1 MYIESVPNR
10 GSPPAILLRESFRDN
25 GRVGKR
31 TLANLSAWPTAL
43 VEGFRTLLK
52 GGVAVAADGIRIR
65 RALPHGH
72 AAAVLGVI
80 RAIGLDRHLG
90 RPTDKRLAPLAIALI
105 ASRMIS
111 PASKLTT
118 ARDLAADTACSSLGR
133 LLELGA
139 VDEVELYRALDWLGA
154 RQGAIEGALARRH
167 LKDGALVL
175 YDVSSSWLEGRCC
188 ELARFGYSRDG
199 KKGKLQIVY
208 GLLCAADGCP
218 VAVEVFE
225 GNTADPMT
233 LSTQIDK
240 LKERFGL
247 SRVVMVGDRG
257 MITSA
262 RIRDELKPAGL
273 DWITALRAP
282 QIRALLDTGAFQ
294 LSLFDERDL
303 PTDQVR
309 GLKAHEITAPEFP
322 GERLVVCKNPLLAE
336 ERARKRE
343 DLLQATEAALAKL
356 ADQIARGI
364 GPKGT
369 DRIARA
375 IGRIENRYKLAKLF
389 DITVGEFGFTFA
401 RSPVRIAAEARLD
414 GFYVIRTSVED
425 KTLAAESVVGAYKS
439 LARVERAF
447 RSLKTVDLHLRP
459 IHHWLASRV
468 RAHVFLC
475 MLACHVEWHM
485 RECLKPMLFDDDDQ
499 HRFEA
504 LAHVPFDMA
513 GEHAQENMG
522 AHPRRQPMVDRSQ
535 VQIDSLET
543 AEGALDAGETFIGA
557 DHALGRQGFVLDA
570 GADDIKAVEP
580 GLCGDADGTAG
591 KGEAV
596 FTDSDV
602 EQLGE
607 FVAVFDAADR
617 ARDPV
622 GALGAGAAGDLVGQ
636 LGQCRLGGL
645 QQILALAGPLL

>member
-10 GSPPAILLRESFRDN
+10 GSPPAILLRESFRED
-25 GRVGKR
+25 GRVRKR
-31 TLANLSAWPTAL
+31 TVANLSAWPAPL

-72 AAAVLGVI
+72 AAAVLGTI
-80 RAIGLDRHLG
+80 RAIGLDRLLG
-90 RPTDKRLAPLAIALI
+90 KPSDKRLAPLAIALI
-105 ASRMIS
+105 ASRLVS
-111 PASKLTT
+111 PASKLAT
-118 ARDLAADTACSSLGR
+118 ARELAADTAASSLGR
-133 LLELGA
+133 LLGLGA

-154 RQGAIEGALARRH
+154 RQGAIEAALARRH

-233 LSTQIDK
+233 LATQIDK

-247 SRVVMVGDRG
+247 SRVVLVGDRG

-303 PTDQVR
+303 
-309 GLKAHEITAPEFP
+309 AEITAPEFP

-336 ERARKRE
+336 ERTRKRA
-343 DLLQATEAALAKL
+343 DLLQATEAALTKL
-356 ADQIARGI
+356 ADQIARGT
-364 GPKGT
+364 GPKGQ
-369 DRIARA
+369 DKIARA
-375 IGRIENRYKLAKLF
+375 VGRIENRYKLAKLF
-389 DITVGEFGFTFA
+389 DITVAEDGFSFA
-401 RSPVRIAAEARLD
+401 RNPDRIAAEARLD

-425 KTLAAESVVGAYKS
+425 KSLAAEGVVGAYKG

-447 RSLKTVDLHLRP
+447 RSLKTVDLHIRP
-459 IHHWLASRV
+459 IHHWLAPRV

-485 RECLKPMLFDDDDQ
+485 RERLKPMLFDDEDPATAARERASIVAPAQ
-499 HRFEA
+499 SSPAA
-504 LAHVPFDMA
+504 LRKRASKF
-513 GEHAQENMG
+513 
-522 AHPRRQPMVDRSQ
+522 
-535 VQIDSLET
+535 T
-543 AEGALDAGETFIGA
+543 
-557 DHALGRQGFVLDA
+557 
-570 GADDIKAVEP
+570 
-580 GLCGDADGTAG
+580 ADGGPVHSFQTLLRDLATCTLN
-591 KGEAV
+591 EMTTTLNDAYS
-596 FTDSDV
+596 FTLIATPTPVQAQAFHLLDV
-602 EQLGE
+602 
-607 FVAVFDAADR
+607 
-617 ARDPV
+617 DPTK
-622 GALGAGAAGDLVGQ
+622 L
-636 LGQCRLGGL
+636 
-645 QQILALAGPLL
+645 

>member
-25 GRVGKR
+25 GRVRKR

-72 AAAVLGVI
+72 AAAVLGTI
-80 RAIGLDRHLG
+80 RSIGLDRLLG

-105 ASRMIS
+105 ASRLVS
-111 PASKLTT
+111 PASKLAT

-139 VDEVELYRALDWLGA
+139 VDETELYRALDWLGA
-154 RQGAIEGALARRH
+154 RQGAIETALARRH

-199 KKGKLQIVY
+199 KKGKLQILY

-218 VAVEVFE
+218 VAVEVFQ

-233 LSTQIDK
+233 LSAQIDK
-240 LKERFGL
+240 LKARFGL

-294 LSLFDERDL
+294 PSLFDERDL
-303 PTDQVR
+303 
-309 GLKAHEITAPEFP
+309 AEITAPEFP
-322 GERLVVCKNPLLAE
+322 GERLVVCKNPMLAE

-343 DLLQATEAALAKL
+343 DLLQATEAALGKL
-356 ADQIARGI
+356 ATRIACGTGPRGQD
-364 GPKGT
+364 K
-369 DRIARA
+369 IARA
-375 IGRIENRYKLAKLF
+375 VGRIENRYKLAKLF
-389 DITVGEFGFTFA
+389 DIAVGEDGFTFA
-401 RSPVRIAAEARLD
+401 RNPDRIAAEARLD

-425 KTLAAESVVGAYKS
+425 NALATDNVVGAYKG

-447 RSLKTVDLHLRP
+447 RSLKTVDLHIRP
-459 IHHWLASRV
+459 IHHWLAPRV

-485 RECLKPMLFDDDDQ
+485 RERLKPMLFDDDDPTAAARERASIVAPAQ
-499 HRFEA
+499 PSPAA
-504 LAHVPFDMA
+504 LRKRA
-513 GEHAQENMG
+513 
-522 AHPRRQPMVDRSQ
+522 SK
-535 VQIDSLET
+535 LT
-543 AEGALDAGETFIGA
+543 
-557 DHALGRQGFVLDA
+557 
-570 GADDIKAVEP
+570 
-580 GLCGDADGTAG
+580 ADGG
-591 KGEAV
+591 
-596 FTDSDV
+596 
-602 EQLGE
+602 
-607 FVAVFDAADR
+607 
-617 ARDPV
+617 PV
-622 GALGAGAAGDLVGQ
+622 HSFQACCATLPPAPST
-636 LGQCRLGGL
+636 R
-645 QQILALAGPLL
+645 

>member
-1 MYIESVPNR
+1 MYIEAVPNR
-10 GSPPAILLRESFRDN
+10 GSPPAILLRESFREN
-25 GRVGKR
+25 GRVRKR
-31 TLANLSAWPTAL
+31 TLANLSDWPTPL

-52 GGVAVAADGIRIR
+52 GGVAVAAEAIRIR

-72 AAAVLGVI
+72 AAAVLGTI
-80 RAIGLDRHLG
+80 RAIGLDRLLG
-90 RPTDKRLAPLAIALI
+90 KPIDKRLVPLAIALI
-105 ASRMIS
+105 ASRLIS
-111 PASKLTT
+111 PASKLAT
-118 ARDLAADTACSSLGR
+118 ARDLAADTAGSSLGR

-139 VDEVELYRALDWLGA
+139 VEESELYRALDWLGA
-154 RQGAIEGALARRH
+154 RQAAIETALARRH

-247 SRVVMVGDRG
+247 SRVVLVGDRG

-389 DITVGEFGFTFA
+389 DITVGEYGFTFA

-485 RECLKPMLFDDDDQ
+485 RECLKPMLFDDDD
-499 HRFEA
+499 
-504 LAHVPFDMA
+504 P
-513 GEHAQENMG
+513 
-522 AHPRRQPMVDRSQ
+522 
-535 VQIDSLET
+535 
-543 AEGALDAGETFIGA
+543 
-557 DHALGRQGFVLDA
+557 
-570 GADDIKAVEP
+570 
-580 GLCGDADGTAG
+580 
-591 KGEAV
+591 
-596 FTDSDV
+596 
-602 EQLGE
+602 
-607 FVAVFDAADR
+607 
-617 ARDPV
+617 
-622 GALGAGAAGDLVGQ
+622 AGAARERASIVAPAQSSPAALRKRSSKLTANGGPVHSFHSLLRDLATCTINAVTTTLNQ
-636 LGQCRLGGL
+636 AYSFTLVATPTPIQA
-645 QQILALAGPLL
+645 QAFTLLDVDPTKL

>member
-1 MYIESVPNR
+1 MYIEAVPNR
-10 GSPPAILLRESFRDN
+10 GSPPAILLRESFREN
-25 GRVGKR
+25 GRVRKR
-31 TLANLSAWPTAL
+31 TLANLSDWPSPL

-52 GGVAVAADGIRIR
+52 GGVAVAAEGICIR
-65 RALPHGH
+65 RSLPHGH
-72 AAAVLGVI
+72 AAAVLGTI
-80 RAIGLDRHLG
+80 RAIGLDRLLG
-90 RPTDKRLAPLAIALI
+90 KPIDKRLVPLAIALI
-105 ASRMIS
+105 ASRLIS
-111 PASKLTT
+111 PASKLAT
-118 ARDLAADTACSSLGR
+118 ARELAADTAGSSLGR

-139 VDEVELYRALDWLGA
+139 VEESELYRALDWLGA
-154 RQGAIEGALARRH
+154 RQAAIETALARRH

-247 SRVVMVGDRG
+247 SRVVLVGDRG

-303 PTDQVR
+303 
-309 GLKAHEITAPEFP
+309 AEITAPEFP

-356 ADQIARGI
+356 ADQIARGT
-364 GPKGT
+364 GPRGT
-369 DRIARA
+369 DRIART

-389 DITVGEFGFTFA
+389 DIAVAEDGFTFGRNPA
-401 RSPVRIAAEARLD
+401 RIADEARLD

-425 KTLAAESVVGAYKS
+425 KTLAAGSVVGAYKS

-447 RSLKTVDLHLRP
+447 RTLKTVDLHLRP

-485 RECLKPMLFDDDDQ
+485 RECLKPMLFDDDD
-499 HRFEA
+499 
-504 LAHVPFDMA
+504 P
-513 GEHAQENMG
+513 
-522 AHPRRQPMVDRSQ
+522 
-535 VQIDSLET
+535 
-543 AEGALDAGETFIGA
+543 
-557 DHALGRQGFVLDA
+557 
-570 GADDIKAVEP
+570 
-580 GLCGDADGTAG
+580 
-591 KGEAV
+591 
-596 FTDSDV
+596 
-602 EQLGE
+602 
-607 FVAVFDAADR
+607 
-617 ARDPV
+617 
-622 GALGAGAAGDLVGQ
+622 AGAARERASIVAPAQPSPAALRKRSSKLTANGGPVHSFHSLLRDLATCTINAVTTTLNQ
-636 LGQCRLGGL
+636 AYSFTLVATPTPIQA
-645 QQILALAGPLL
+645 QAFTLLDVDPTKL

>member
-10 GSPPAILLRESFRDN
+10 SSPPAILLRESFREN
-25 GRVGKR
+25 GRVRKR
-31 TLANLSAWPTAL
+31 TLANLSDWPTTL

-52 GGVAVAADGIRIR
+52 GGVAVAEEGIAIR

-72 AAAVLGVI
+72 AAAVLGTI
-80 RAIGLDRHLG
+80 RAIGLDRLLG
-90 RPTDKRLAPLAIALI
+90 KPTDKRLAPLTIALI
-105 ASRMIS
+105 ASRLVS
-111 PASKLTT
+111 PASKLAT

-133 LLELGA
+133 LLQLGA

-154 RQGAIEGALARRH
+154 RQAAIEGALARRH

-233 LSTQIDK
+233 LSAQIDK

-247 SRVVMVGDRG
+247 SRVVLVGDRG

-262 RIRDELKPAGL
+262 RIRDELRPAGL

-282 QIRALLDTGAFQ
+282 QIRALVDAGAFQ

-303 PTDQVR
+303 
-309 GLKAHEITAPEFP
+309 AEITAPDFP
-322 GERLVVCKNPLLAE
+322 GERLVVCRNPLLAE
-336 ERARKRE
+336 ERTRKRE
-343 DLLQATEAALAKL
+343 DLLHATEAALTKL
-356 ADQIARGI
+356 ADQIARGT
-364 GPKGT
+364 GPTGQDK
-369 DRIARA
+369 IARGV
-375 IGRIENRYKLAKLF
+375 GRIENRYKLAKLF
-389 DITVGEFGFTFA
+389 DITVAEDGFTFGRNHA
-401 RSPVRIAAEARLD
+401 RIADEARLD

-425 KTLAAESVVGAYKS
+425 KALAAENVVGAYKS

-459 IHHWLASRV
+459 IHHWLAPRV

-485 RECLKPMLFDDDDQ
+485 RERLKPILFDDDDPAAARERTSIVAPAQ
-499 HRFEA
+499 PSPAA
-504 LAHVPFDMA
+504 LRKRASKLTANGGPVHSFQSLLRDLATCTLNEMTTTLNAAYSFTLVATPTPIQ
-513 GEHAQENMG
+513 AQ
-522 AHPRRQPMVDRSQ
+522 AFRLLDVDPTK
-535 VQIDSLET
+535 L
-543 AEGALDAGETFIGA
+543 
-557 DHALGRQGFVLDA
+557 
-570 GADDIKAVEP
+570 
-580 GLCGDADGTAG
+580 
-591 KGEAV
+591 
-596 FTDSDV
+596 
-602 EQLGE
+602 
-607 FVAVFDAADR
+607 
-617 ARDPV
+617 
-622 GALGAGAAGDLVGQ
+622 
-636 LGQCRLGGL
+636 
-645 QQILALAGPLL
+645 

>member
-25 GRVGKR
+25 SRVGKR

-90 RPTDKRLAPLAIALI
+90 KPSDKRLAPLAIALI

-111 PASKLTT
+111 PASKLAT
-118 ARDLAADTACSSLGR
+118 ARDLAADTASSSLGR
-133 LLELGA
+133 LLGLDA

-154 RQGAIEGALARRH
+154 RQGAIETALARRH

-233 LSTQIDK
+233 LSAQIDK
-240 LKERFGL
+240 LKARFGL
-247 SRVVMVGDRG
+247 SRVVLVGDRG

-303 PTDQVR
+303 
-309 GLKAHEITAPEFP
+309 AEITAPEFP

-343 DLLQATEAALAKL
+343 DLLQATEAALGKL
-356 ADQIARGI
+356 ADRIACGTGPRGQD
-364 GPKGT
+364 K
-369 DRIARA
+369 IARA
-375 IGRIENRYKLAKLF
+375 VGRIENRYKLAKLF
-389 DITVGEFGFTFA
+389 DIAVGEDGFTFA
-401 RSPVRIAAEARLD
+401 RNHARIAAEARLD
-414 GFYVIRTSVED
+414 GFYVIRTSVVD
-425 KTLAAESVVGAYKS
+425 KTLAASDVVGAYKG

-447 RSLKTVDLHLRP
+447 RSLKTVDLHIRP
-459 IHHWLASRV
+459 IHHWLAPRV

-485 RECLKPMLFDDDDQ
+485 RERLKPMLFDDDDPTAAARERASIVAPAQ
-499 HRFEA
+499 PSPAA
-504 LAHVPFDMA
+504 LRKRA
-513 GEHAQENMG
+513 
-522 AHPRRQPMVDRSQ
+522 SK
-535 VQIDSLET
+535 L
-543 AEGALDAGETFIGA
+543 
-557 DHALGRQGFVLDA
+557 
-570 GADDIKAVEP
+570 
-580 GLCGDADGTAG
+580 DADGLPVHSFQSLLRDLATCTLNEMTTILN
-591 KGEAV
+591 EAYS
-596 FTDSDV
+596 FT
-602 EQLGE
+602 L
-607 FVAVFDAADR
+607 VATPTPIQAR
-617 ARDPV
+617 AFALLAVDPTK
-622 GALGAGAAGDLVGQ
+622 L
-636 LGQCRLGGL
+636 
-645 QQILALAGPLL
+645 

>member
-1 MYIESVPNR
+1 MYIEAVPNR
-10 GSPPAILLRESFRDN
+10 GSPPAILLRESFREN
-25 GRVGKR
+25 GRVRKR
-31 TLANLSAWPTAL
+31 TLANLSEWPTPL

-52 GGVAVAADGIRIR
+52 GGVAVAAEGIRIR

-72 AAAVLGVI
+72 AAAVLGTI
-80 RAIGLDRHLG
+80 RGIGLDRLLG
-90 RPTDKRLAPLAIALI
+90 KPIDKRLVALAIALI
-105 ASRMIS
+105 ASRLIS
-111 PASKLTT
+111 PASKLAT
-118 ARDLAADTACSSLGR
+118 ARDLAADTAGSSLGR

-139 VDEVELYRALDWLGA
+139 VEESELYRALDWLGA
-154 RQGAIEGALARRH
+154 RQAAIETALARRH

-233 LSTQIDK
+233 LATQIDK

-247 SRVVMVGDRG
+247 SRVVQVGDRG

-262 RIRDELKPAGL
+262 RIRDELRPAGL

-282 QIRALLDTGAFQ
+282 QIRTLLDSGAFQ

-303 PTDQVR
+303 
-309 GLKAHEITAPEFP
+309 AEITAPEFP

-343 DLLQATEAALAKL
+343 DLLQATQAALTKL
-356 ADQIARGI
+356 ADRIARGT
-364 GPKGT
+364 GPQNT

-375 IGRIENRYKLAKLF
+375 VGRIENRFKLAKLF
-389 DITVGEFGFTFA
+389 DITVGEDGFTFA
-401 RSPVRIAAEARLD
+401 RSPLRIAEEARLD

-425 KTLAAESVVGAYKS
+425 KALAAESVVGAYKS

-485 RECLKPMLFDDDDQ
+485 RECLKPILFD
-499 HRFEA
+499 E
-504 LAHVPFDMA
+504 
-513 GEHAQENMG
+513 E
-522 AHPRRQPMVDRSQ
+522 
-535 VQIDSLET
+535 
-543 AEGALDAGETFIGA
+543 
-557 DHALGRQGFVLDA
+557 
-570 GADDIKAVEP
+570 
-580 GLCGDADGTAG
+580 
-591 KGEAV
+591 
-596 FTDSDV
+596 
-602 EQLGE
+602 
-607 FVAVFDAADR
+607 
-617 ARDPV
+617 DP
-622 GALGAGAAGDLVGQ
+622 AGAARERASIVGPAPSSPAALRKRSSKLTANGGPVHSFHSLLRDLATCTVNTVTTTLNQ
-636 LGQCRLGGL
+636 AYSFTLVATPTPIQAQAFTLLNVDPTKL
-645 QQILALAGPLL
+645 QPVAPHVQREFPP

>member
-1 MYIESVPNR
+1 MYIEAVPNR
-10 GSPPAILLRESFRDN
+10 GSPPAVLLRESFREN

-31 TLANLSAWPTAL
+31 TLANLSDWPTPL

-52 GGVAVAADGIRIR
+52 GGVAVAAEGIRIR

-72 AAAVLGVI
+72 AAAVLGTI
-80 RAIGLDRHLG
+80 RAIGLDRLLG
-90 RPTDKRLAPLAIALI
+90 KPIDKRLVPLAIALI
-105 ASRMIS
+105 ASRLIS
-111 PASKLTT
+111 PASKLAT
-118 ARDLAADTACSSLGR
+118 ARELAADTAGSSLGR
-133 LLELGA
+133 LLELGT
-139 VDEVELYRALDWLGA
+139 VEESELYRALDWLGA
-154 RQGAIEGALARRH
+154 RQAAIETALARRH

-247 SRVVMVGDRG
+247 SRVVLVGDRG

-303 PTDQVR
+303 
-309 GLKAHEITAPEFP
+309 AEITAPEFP

-356 ADQIARGI
+356 ADQIARGT
-364 GPKGT
+364 GPKRQDKIG
-369 DRIARA
+369 RA

-389 DITVGEFGFTFA
+389 DIAVAEDGFTFGRNQA
-401 RSPVRIAAEARLD
+401 HIAEEARLD

-425 KTLAAESVVGAYKS
+425 KALAAESVVGAYKS

-485 RECLKPMLFDDDDQ
+485 RECLKPMLFDDDDPTAAARERASIVAPAQ
-499 HRFEA
+499 SSPAA
-504 LAHVPFDMA
+504 LRKRASKLTANGGPVHSFHSLLRDLATCTLNEMTTTLN
-513 GEHAQENMG
+513 HAYSFTLVATPTPIQ
-522 AHPRRQPMVDRSQ
+522 AQAFTLLDVDPTK
-535 VQIDSLET
+535 L
-543 AEGALDAGETFIGA
+543 
-557 DHALGRQGFVLDA
+557 
-570 GADDIKAVEP
+570 
-580 GLCGDADGTAG
+580 
-591 KGEAV
+591 
-596 FTDSDV
+596 
-602 EQLGE
+602 
-607 FVAVFDAADR
+607 
-617 ARDPV
+617 
-622 GALGAGAAGDLVGQ
+622 
-636 LGQCRLGGL
+636 
-645 QQILALAGPLL
+645 

>member
-1 MYIESVPNR
+1 
-10 GSPPAILLRESFRDN
+10 
-25 GRVGKR
+25 
-31 TLANLSAWPTAL
+31 
-43 VEGFRTLLK
+43 
-52 GGVAVAADGIRIR
+52 
-65 RALPHGH
+65 
-72 AAAVLGVI
+72 
-80 RAIGLDRHLG
+80 
-90 RPTDKRLAPLAIALI
+90 
-105 ASRMIS
+105 
-111 PASKLTT
+111 
-118 ARDLAADTACSSLGR
+118 
-133 LLELGA
+133 
-139 VDEVELYRALDWLGA
+139 
-154 RQGAIEGALARRH
+154 
-167 LKDGALVL
+167 
-175 YDVSSSWLEGRCC
+175 
-188 ELARFGYSRDG
+188 LARFGYSRDG

-247 SRVVMVGDRG
+247 SRVVLVGDRG

-303 PTDQVR
+303 
-309 GLKAHEITAPEFP
+309 AEITAPEFP

-356 ADQIARGI
+356 ADQIARGT
-364 GPKGT
+364 GPRGT

-389 DITVGEFGFTFA
+389 DITVGEDGFTFA
-401 RSPVRIAAEARLD
+401 RNPVRIAQEARLD
-414 GFYVIRTSVED
+414 GFYVIRTSIED
-425 KTLAAESVVGAYKS
+425 KALAAESVVGAYKS

-485 RECLKPMLFDDDDQ
+485 RECLKPMLFDDDDPAAARERASIVAPAQ
-499 HRFEA
+499 SSPAA
-504 LAHVPFDMA
+504 LRKRASKLTANGAPVHSFQSLLRDLATCTLNAMTTTLNQAYSFTLVATPTPIQ
-513 GEHAQENMG
+513 AQ
-522 AHPRRQPMVDRSQ
+522 AFTLLDVDPTK
-535 VQIDSLET
+535 L
-543 AEGALDAGETFIGA
+543 
-557 DHALGRQGFVLDA
+557 
-570 GADDIKAVEP
+570 
-580 GLCGDADGTAG
+580 
-591 KGEAV
+591 
-596 FTDSDV
+596 
-602 EQLGE
+602 
-607 FVAVFDAADR
+607 
-617 ARDPV
+617 
-622 GALGAGAAGDLVGQ
+622 
-636 LGQCRLGGL
+636 
-645 QQILALAGPLL
+645 

>member
-1 MYIESVPNR
+1 MYIEAVPNR

-25 GRVGKR
+25 GRVRKR
-31 TLANLSAWPTAL
+31 TLANLSDWPTPL

-52 GGVAVAADGIRIR
+52 GGVAVAAEGIRIR

-72 AAAVLGVI
+72 AAAVLGTI
-80 RAIGLDRHLG
+80 RAIGFDRLLG
-90 RPTDKRLAPLAIALI
+90 KPIDKRLVPLAIALI
-105 ASRMIS
+105 ASRLIS
-111 PASKLTT
+111 PASKLAT
-118 ARDLAADTACSSLGR
+118 ARDLAADTAGSSLGR

-139 VDEVELYRALDWLGA
+139 VEESELYRALDWLGA
-154 RQGAIEGALARRH
+154 RQAAIETTLARRH

-247 SRVVMVGDRG
+247 SRVVLVGDRG

-303 PTDQVR
+303 
-309 GLKAHEITAPEFP
+309 AEITAPEFP

-356 ADQIARGI
+356 ADQIARGT
-364 GPKGT
+364 GPRGT

-389 DITVGEFGFTFA
+389 DITVGEDGFTFA
-401 RSPVRIAAEARLD
+401 RNPVRVAEEARLD
-414 GFYVIRTSVED
+414 GFYVIRTNVED
-425 KTLAAESVVGAYKS
+425 KALAAESVVGAYKS

-485 RECLKPMLFDDDDQ
+485 RECLKPMLFDDDD
-499 HRFEA
+499 
-504 LAHVPFDMA
+504 P
-513 GEHAQENMG
+513 
-522 AHPRRQPMVDRSQ
+522 
-535 VQIDSLET
+535 
-543 AEGALDAGETFIGA
+543 
-557 DHALGRQGFVLDA
+557 
-570 GADDIKAVEP
+570 
-580 GLCGDADGTAG
+580 
-591 KGEAV
+591 
-596 FTDSDV
+596 
-602 EQLGE
+602 
-607 FVAVFDAADR
+607 
-617 ARDPV
+617 
-622 GALGAGAAGDLVGQ
+622 AGAARQRASIVAPAQSSPAALRKRSSKLTANGGPVHSFRSLLRDLATCTINTVTTTLNQ
-636 LGQCRLGGL
+636 AYSFTLVATPTPIQA
-645 QQILALAGPLL
+645 QAFTLLDVDPTKL

>member
-1 MYIESVPNR
+1 MYIEAVPNR
-10 GSPPAILLRESFRDN
+10 GSPPAVLLRESFREN
-25 GRVGKR
+25 GRVRKR
-31 TLANLSAWPTAL
+31 TLANLSDWPTPL

-52 GGVAVAADGIRIR
+52 GGVAVAAEGIRIR

-72 AAAVLGVI
+72 AAAVLGTI
-80 RAIGLDRHLG
+80 RAIGLDRLLG
-90 RPTDKRLAPLAIALI
+90 KPIDKRLVPLAIALI
-105 ASRMIS
+105 ASRLIS
-111 PASKLTT
+111 PASKLAT
-118 ARDLAADTACSSLGR
+118 ARDLAADTAGSSLGR

-139 VDEVELYRALDWLGA
+139 VDESELYRALDWLGA
-154 RQGAIEGALARRH
+154 RQAAIETALARRH

-247 SRVVMVGDRG
+247 SRVVLVGDRG

-303 PTDQVR
+303 
-309 GLKAHEITAPEFP
+309 AEITAPEFP

-356 ADQIARGI
+356 ADQIARGT
-364 GPKGT
+364 GPRGT

-389 DITVGEFGFTFA
+389 DITVGEYGFTFA
-401 RSPVRIAAEARLD
+401 RSPVRIAEEARLD

-485 RECLKPMLFDDDDQ
+485 RECLKPMLFDDDDPTAAARERASIVAPAQ
-499 HRFEA
+499 SSPAA
-504 LAHVPFDMA
+504 LRKRASKLTANGGPVHSFHSLLRDLATCTLNEMTTTLN
-513 GEHAQENMG
+513 HAYSFTLVATPTPIQ
-522 AHPRRQPMVDRSQ
+522 AQAFTLLDVDPTK
-535 VQIDSLET
+535 L
-543 AEGALDAGETFIGA
+543 
-557 DHALGRQGFVLDA
+557 
-570 GADDIKAVEP
+570 
-580 GLCGDADGTAG
+580 
-591 KGEAV
+591 
-596 FTDSDV
+596 
-602 EQLGE
+602 
-607 FVAVFDAADR
+607 
-617 ARDPV
+617 
-622 GALGAGAAGDLVGQ
+622 
-636 LGQCRLGGL
+636 
-645 QQILALAGPLL
+645 